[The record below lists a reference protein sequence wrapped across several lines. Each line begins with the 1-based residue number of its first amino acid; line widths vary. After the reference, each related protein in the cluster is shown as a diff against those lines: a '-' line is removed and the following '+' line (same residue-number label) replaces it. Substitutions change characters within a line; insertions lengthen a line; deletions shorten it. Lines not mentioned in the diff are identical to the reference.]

1 MQTYIVLVTWTH
13 KGLENVKESPA
24 RLEAAKDAFLAMG
37 ARVLSVYMVNGE
49 YDLVLIC
56 EAPDDETMTRIAL
69 ASGSAGN
76 VRTQTMRAF
85 TEQEFHE
92 LVAHLP

>member
-1 MQTYIVLVTWTH
+1 MQTYIVLVSWTQ
-13 KGLENVKESPA
+13 KGLEHVKESPA
-24 RLEAAKDAFLAMG
+24 RLEAAKDAFMAMG
-37 ARVLSVYMVNGE
+37 AHVLSLYMVNGE

-85 TEQEFHE
+85 TEQEFHD
-92 LVAHLP
+92 LVASLP